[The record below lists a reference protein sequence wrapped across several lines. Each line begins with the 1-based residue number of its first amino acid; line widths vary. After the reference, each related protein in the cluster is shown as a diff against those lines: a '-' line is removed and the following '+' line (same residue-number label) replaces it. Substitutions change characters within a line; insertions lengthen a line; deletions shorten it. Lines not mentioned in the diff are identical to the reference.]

1 MKLPK
6 FFKIVD
12 SYSAFHGGEIFREAN
27 DAWSNLASYHEI
39 DWDGELNDG
48 TPIDIYT
55 YLDIYKTDEE
65 KLNFMLEHGQWEIES
80 VEAIECPLCNA
91 LVEHKEHNGTHLWPC
106 TECNF
111 VGFEYDTNNNC
122 ADVVNYLNK

>member
-39 DWDGELNDG
+39 DWDGETDEG
-48 TPIDIYT
+48 EPIDIYD
-55 YLDIYKTDEE
+55 YLATYKTDEE
-65 KLNFMLEHGQWEIES
+65 KLNFMLEHGQWEIEE
-80 VEAIECPLCNA
+80 VEAIECPLCNE
-91 LVEHKEHNGTHLWPC
+91 LVEHKTNGGTHIWSCP
-106 TECNF
+106 ECPF
-111 VGFEYDTNNNC
+111 VGFEYYSPNDFQHLV
-122 ADVVNYLNK
+122 DSLN